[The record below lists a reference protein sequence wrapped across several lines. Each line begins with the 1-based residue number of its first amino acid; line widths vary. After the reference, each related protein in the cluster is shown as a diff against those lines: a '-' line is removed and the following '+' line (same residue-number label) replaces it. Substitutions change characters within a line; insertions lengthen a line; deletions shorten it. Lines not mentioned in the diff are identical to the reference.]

1 MIVLATS
8 EGVKLGRRLAEELD
22 AELVPVEEDR
32 FPDGEQIV
40 RVPPELDGTVVV
52 VHSMSPPQDENLVK
66 AIITLDAAREN
77 GAEEV
82 IAVVPYMAY
91 SRQDRR
97 FEPGEPVSFRAVA
110 RAVSANADALITV
123 DLHEPDTLEYFDVPA
138 ENVSAAEELGKYL
151 AERFEGEDLVVIG
164 PDEGARELAR
174 EVASICKTEYDHLEK
189 KRLSGDEV
197 EIHPKELDVEGRTV
211 VLVDDMIDTGGT
223 MVEAARALRDQGAGT
238 LYAACTHALL
248 TRNAATRLL
257 ASGFEDIIATDTIP
271 NPFEK
276 VSVAPPV
283 AEAVENLSG

>member
-8 EGVKLGRRLAEELD
+8 EGARLGRRLAAELD
-22 AELVPVEEDR
+22 AELAPVEEDR

-66 AIITLDAAREN
+66 TIITLDAAREN
-77 GAEEV
+77 GAEGV
-82 IAVVPYMAY
+82 IAVIPYLAY

-110 RAVSANADALITV
+110 RAVSANADALVTV

-138 ENVSAAEELGKYL
+138 ENVSAAKELGKYL
-151 AERFEGEDLVVIG
+151 AERFEGEDLVIIG

-174 EVASICKTEYDHLEK
+174 EVASVCGAEYDHLEK

-197 EIHPKELDVEGRTV
+197 EIYPKELDVEGRTV

-223 MVEAARALRDQGAGT
+223 MVEAAKALRDQGAET

-257 ASGFEDIIATDTIP
+257 ASGFEDIIATDTVP

-283 AEAVENLSG
+283 AEAVESLGG